1 MKKRI
6 ALAVVI
12 VLVGAVLTG
21 CTIGNR
27 KIGLD
32 MTQTFR
38 RFMLIAGDEV
48 IEGTV
53 TSWRDFENSDTVQF
67 TDSNG
72 VTYLTHYAN
81 VVLMT
86 GR

>member
-1 MKKRI
+1 MKKKI
-6 ALAVVI
+6 ALVVVI
-12 VLVGAVLTG
+12 VIAGTLLAG

-27 KIGLD
+27 KLGFD

-38 RFMLIAGDEV
+38 RFMLIAGDRV
-48 IEGTV
+48 IEGMV
-53 TSWRDFENSDTVQF
+53 TNWGFNGNDTVHF

-72 VTYLTHYAN
+72 ITYLTHCSN

>member
-6 ALAVVI
+6 ALVVVV
-12 VLVGAVLTG
+12 VLTGAVLAG

-27 KIGLD
+27 KLGFD

-38 RFMLIAGDEV
+38 RFMLIAGDHV

-53 TSWRDFENSDTVQF
+53 TSWRDFDGSDTVQF